1 MADKLV
7 KGVYSALLTP
17 RMENGDFDGTSFR
30 NQLEFLLSKGIQ
42 GFALNG
48 ATSEYCLTTPDD
60 LKVIL
65 AIAKDTLTNRAE
77 YICGVGAAG
86 LRGAVELGQLALA
99 GGAAGLLLPM
109 PYFFPYSQDD
119 LSQFCS
125 DFAKLV
131 PLPILLY
138 NLPQFT
144 SGLEASTVLNLIR
157 QCNNIVG
164 IKDSSGSLDIL
175 RSLTESGLECNRV
188 VGNDSAL
195 APALREGLCDGVVS
209 GVACVLPEIMKAM
222 FAFVP
227 DSSEFKH
234 TSELL
239 DAFIDQVNIF
249 PTPWGLKWISESRN
263 ITPAT
268 FSQPVS
274 KSRAAE
280 SEKMVQWFESWK
292 TAAVD
297 SVIGSVMNAQ

>member
-7 KGVYSALLTP
+7 KGVFSALLTP
-17 RMENGDFDGTSFR
+17 RKENGDFDGKSFR

-65 AIAKDTLTNRAE
+65 AIAKETLTNRAE

-144 SGLEASTVLNLIR
+144 SGLEASTVLNLVR

-222 FAFVP
+222 FAFAP
-227 DSSEFKH
+227 GSAEFEH
-234 TSELL
+234 TTELL

-274 KSRAAE
+274 KGRAAD
-280 SEKMVQWFESWK
+280 SAKMVKWFESWK
-292 TAAVD
+292 TTAID
-297 SVIGSVMNAQ
+297 SVAGSVMNAQ